1 MNLLRTNLYL
11 NSETLSTQN
20 ITTLASTYTVSF
32 RGTGTITFS
41 GSHVGSLVGTGS
53 MDLVS
58 VTFTA
63 TSGTLTSTVSGDVK
77 YAQVEELGYSTSWIP
92 TDGSIVTR
100 AQETCVDATPTINSL
115 EGVLY
120 FEGSTLVSGSV
131 NRRISLNS
139 GDSSNYVELLWFGAN
154 DNLRVALNG
163 TPEGFSTSTVSN
175 IGQNNNNKIAV
186 SYSSNGVSI
195 FINGSNVG
203 NLVGDFSFPQGT
215 LTELD
220 FISGSGITPFYGN
233 TKDLKIYDKALTDEE
248 LTELTTI

>member
-1 MNLLRTNLYL
+1 MFSIDNVSIQEVLEDDVPRIDYSTGEAAFLLEPQSTNLYL

-63 TSGTLTSTVSGDVK
+63 TAGTLTSTVSGDVK

-100 AQETCVDATPTINSL
+100 AARNLCRCYT
-115 EGVLY
+115 
-120 FEGSTLVSGSV
+120 
-131 NRRISLNS
+131 
-139 GDSSNYVELLWFGAN
+139 N
-154 DNLRVALNG
+154 D
-163 TPEGFSTSTVSN
+163 
-175 IGQNNNNKIAV
+175 
-186 SYSSNGVSI
+186 
-195 FINGSNVG
+195 
-203 NLVGDFSFPQGT
+203 
-215 LTELD
+215 
-220 FISGSGITPFYGN
+220 
-233 TKDLKIYDKALTDEE
+233 
-248 LTELTTI
+248 